1 MIIMSDI
8 TEQKKMQVEMH
19 TDFFDTV
26 DDAIENGFYLEAI
39 FREYAAIESRLEVIL
54 GVLGSPCGKKVLPDY
69 KRKDV
74 KISHR
79 IECVKKIY
87 SMKPDIGNTK
97 LTAETIK
104 KSANGLKTE
113 INMFTDYTKVK

>member
-54 GVLGSPCGKKVLPDY
+54 GVLGSPCGKKVLPDGRARSSVGDLLAIMGLVALAVANVY
-69 KRKDV
+69 LAV
-74 KISHR
+74 K
-79 IECVKKIY
+79 
-87 SMKPDIGNTK
+87 
-97 LTAETIK
+97 
-104 KSANGLKTE
+104 
-113 INMFTDYTKVK
+113 